1 MDFRQKNT
9 NHSILW
15 LVFFMTDQ
23 ELKLGF
29 PIVLNTK
36 VFHFSYS
43 DDFFEDFVTKNNT
56 FFSFI
61 SNWNFFLFI
70 VK

>member
-1 MDFRQKNT
+1 
-9 NHSILW
+9 
-15 LVFFMTDQ
+15 MTDQ

-61 SNWNFFLFI
+61 SN
-70 VK
+70 